1 MSKSLFQHCGVRDMY
16 STRSNASPLKPMEF
30 FASPLVP
37 KMDQYRPEPRTLGF
51 GTLPSPR
58 KFIPGGAYQTTMPGV
73 GTVSGTMAPQSVPV
87 ESYVADDSGALPG
100 NAEYLMRQAQAQ
112 SESPVDFA
120 DFQPPAEVPEVPEF
134 MKKRWIPY
142 ENPDQK
148 RLIDLGYP
156 LSGMRNPII
165 DSPDFPKQMEYAL
178 EDGWKLRDDT
188 AIKSAELGM
197 HYSAAPSSDLSQG
210 RSTAPGRTPVPDN
223 YDLFDELAKPM
234 IKQLPMSVLA
244 GQGEQPV
251 SPAQG
256 SPLYTRQRSLP
267 TTPPPPGYDKEAW
280 YEQGLMVPIEESNR
294 LAEQMRQ
301 QRTAAMQGA
310 PMGADNGSLVNLDDF
325 QVPQRQAMPQQQD
338 PMMQYQPQSPY
349 QTGGQMPYPGG
360 MSGPHMQGRMQNIL
374 DEMLS
379 RQQYGRQFNDMQ
391 LQRDQYDDGWDRFQA
406 DIFNPLM
413 GALGGSRTTAAMA
426 ADSNNRRSM
435 IQNRR
440 NFRRQLQDDQWGQT
454 KDLISMIAANDPQ
467 TIKNQ
472 NALAKLQMEMYQ
484 KQINAQNANT
494 QQFGA
499 YSNAAYK
506 SRTAAV
512 QEQNARTNESNMLRM
527 LNEGAD
533 RSQQGWARINQQAGQ
548 WEQSL
553 AMRQAELEQRQA
565 NAAQHNDQ
573 FAIQQAFREQQ
584 ELNDEAYRYQ
594 KLKDDMEARAE
605 GLNSDGSSKVSD
617 EFRKKYGVPRKE
629 EPKQNQQGF
638 DLMKMLGFNQA
649 PTTSVSSTVPQT
661 RQTSPLTTP
670 RVNKTTGGSSGQ
682 RPVTSGKPLTD
693 DVFKSLI
700 AKYGRDIEGAKAEA
714 RRLGY
719 RVN

>member
-1 MSKSLFQHCGVRDMY
+1 M
-16 STRSNASPLKPMEF
+16 
-30 FASPLVP
+30 
-37 KMDQYRPEPRTLGF
+37 PEPSPIFLDMNMARNSDGTDSTVGLAFRQSPDGALAPTDGINKYARF
-51 GTLPSPR
+51 GTHDPSSRAAQNALKEVRALYDQKLASGRTP
-58 KFIPGGAYQTTMPGV
+58 AYQPFGQDYIVPPLSDPSSPDRQAEVNELRDVQRIRAGKMLLDTPNFLDTMGLPRDEWGWLGEMKGPGV
-73 GTVSGTMAPQSVPV
+73 FFRAEQKYFEDGNFARDYGVVDGN
-87 ESYVADDSGALPG
+87 GLKLPHG
-100 NAEYLMRQAQAQ
+100 KEMVKRGDRF
-112 SESPVDFA
+112 VMHDH
-120 DFQPPAEVPEVPEF
+120 PE
-134 MKKRWIPY
+134 R
-142 ENPDQK
+142 N
-148 RLIDLGYP
+148 DLF
-156 LSGMRNPII
+156 
-165 DSPDFPKQMEYAL
+165 DSPDS
-178 EDGWKLRDDT
+178 
-188 AIKSAELGM
+188 I
-197 HYSAAPSSDLSQG
+197 
-210 RSTAPGRTPVPDN
+210 
-223 YDLFDELAKPM
+223 PM
-234 IKQLPMSVLA
+234 LQESPMSVMTN
-244 GQGEQPV
+244 QGPMPV
-251 SPAQG
+251 QPAQQAT
-256 SPLYTRQRSLP
+256 SSY
-267 TTPPPPGYDKEAW
+267 PPGADPMSDFA
-280 YEQGLMVPIEESNR
+280 ISR
-294 LAEQMRQ
+294 
-301 QRTAAMQGA
+301 RTAQMQGA
-310 PMGADNGSLVNLDDF
+310 PMGADDGSLVNLNDF

-338 PMMQYQPQSPY
+338 PMMQYQPQNPY
-349 QTGGQMPYPGG
+349 MTGGQMPYNGG
-360 MSGPHMQGRMQNIL
+360 MSGPYMQGRMQNIL
-374 DEMLS
+374 DEMLT

-391 LQRDQYDDGWDRFQA
+391 MQRDQYDDGWDRFQA

-440 NFRRQLQDDQWGQT
+440 SFRRQLQDDQWGQT

-533 RSQQGWARINQQAGQ
+533 RSQQGWARINNQAGQ

-584 ELNDEAYRYQ
+584 ELNDEAFRYQ

-617 EFRKKYGVPRKE
+617 EYRKKYGIPRKE
-629 EPKQNQQGF
+629 EPNQNQQGF
-638 DLMKMLGFNQA
+638 DLLKMLGFNQP
-649 PTTSVSSTVPQT
+649 PTTSVSSTAPQT
-661 RQTSPLTTP
+661 RQASPLTTT

-682 RPVTSGKPLTD
+682 RAATSGKPLTD